1 HRPTPRRIH
10 RQEQNMTAE
19 SSTHT
24 YENGVQETV
33 TLRRGPATPHDCAL
47 LKITYSDGEI
57 ADCYV
62 NTAWLRDRADQL
74 TDTPRPLARERLD
87 GWKTEWER
95 RIKAEKERDKAR
107 AGARLAFDRYR
118 EVQAERQKVVDELYR
133 IRAEKAEEELY
144 RIRAEEAEEE
154 RDEAR
159 RYECSDLDAHWRLG
173 EALAS
178 LKEANATVAS
188 LRAEQPR
195 PLTAD
200 DIEQLV
206 TQNRYRVADAIRA
219 LYPEEPMATDVL
231 AHAGMTALT
240 EPTRPEEKVEAVLH
254 QYWSGDINGDDL
266 ANRIVEEMNR

>member
-1 HRPTPRRIH
+1 MRVVESPQQYVRPLYQYMEGFDVEDYLDADAHTSTSHRMDSNTGADD
-10 RQEQNMTAE
+10 MTAE

-24 YENGVQETV
+24 YESGVQETV

-74 TDTPRPLARERLD
+74 ADTPRPL
-87 GWKTEWER
+87 T
-95 RIKAEKERDKAR
+95 
-107 AGARLAFDRYR
+107 
-118 EVQAERQKVVDELYR
+118 
-133 IRAEKAEEELY
+133 
-144 RIRAEEAEEE
+144 
-154 RDEAR
+154 
-159 RYECSDLDAHWRLG
+159 H
-173 EALAS
+173 
-178 LKEANATVAS
+178 
-188 LRAEQPR
+188 
-195 PLTAD
+195 D

-206 TQNRYRVADAIRA
+206 TQNRCRVADAIRA

-231 AHAGMTALT
+231 AHAVMTALT

>member
-1 HRPTPRRIH
+1 
-10 RQEQNMTAE
+10 MTAE

-24 YENGVQETV
+24 YESGVQETV

-62 NTAWLRDRADQL
+62 NTAWLRDRADHL

-133 IRAEKAEEELY
+133 IRAE
-144 RIRAEEAEEE
+144 EAGEE

-159 RYECSDLDAHWRLG
+159 RYECSDLAAHWRLG

-231 AHAGMTALT
+231 AHAVMTALT

>member
-1 HRPTPRRIH
+1 
-10 RQEQNMTAE
+10 MTAE

-24 YENGVQETV
+24 YESGVQETV

-74 TDTPRPLARERLD
+74 ADT
-87 GWKTEWER
+87 
-95 RIKAEKERDKAR
+95 
-107 AGARLAFDRYR
+107 
-118 EVQAERQKVVDELYR
+118 
-133 IRAEKAEEELY
+133 
-144 RIRAEEAEEE
+144 
-154 RDEAR
+154 
-159 RYECSDLDAHWRLG
+159 
-173 EALAS
+173 
-178 LKEANATVAS
+178 
-188 LRAEQPR
+188 PR

-231 AHAGMTALT
+231 AHAVMTALT
-240 EPTRPEEKVEAVLH
+240 EPTRPEGAEKVEAVLH

-266 ANRIVEEMNR
+266 ANRIAEEMNR

>member
-1 HRPTPRRIH
+1 MNNQTRNHLNLQKHIADQDHIIRVR
-10 RQEQNMTAE
+10 NA
-19 SSTHT
+19 
-24 YENGVQETV
+24 
-33 TLRRGPATPHDCAL
+33 
-47 LKITYSDGEI
+47 EI
-57 ADCYV
+57 AALRKRAEKAERERDEARRHECSDLDAHWRLDETLASLKEANATV
-62 NTAWLRDRADQL
+62 ASLRAEPRALTADDMTFEDNHAGRD
-74 TDTPRPLARERLD
+74 LARERLD

-107 AGARLAFDRYR
+107 AGARLAFGRCR
-118 EVQAERQKVVDELYR
+118 EAQAERQKVVDELYR
-133 IRAEKAEEELY
+133 IRA
-144 RIRAEEAEEE
+144 
-154 RDEAR
+154 D
-159 RYECSDLDAHWRLG
+159 
-173 EALAS
+173 
-178 LKEANATVAS
+178 
-188 LRAEQPR
+188 EQPR

-231 AHAGMTALT
+231 AHAVMTALT

>member
-1 HRPTPRRIH
+1 
-10 RQEQNMTAE
+10 MTAE

-24 YENGVQETV
+24 YESGVQETV

-74 TDTPRPLARERLD
+74 ADT
-87 GWKTEWER
+87 
-95 RIKAEKERDKAR
+95 
-107 AGARLAFDRYR
+107 
-118 EVQAERQKVVDELYR
+118 
-133 IRAEKAEEELY
+133 
-144 RIRAEEAEEE
+144 
-154 RDEAR
+154 
-159 RYECSDLDAHWRLG
+159 
-173 EALAS
+173 
-178 LKEANATVAS
+178 
-188 LRAEQPR
+188 PR

-231 AHAGMTALT
+231 AHTVMTALT
-240 EPTRPEEKVEAVLH
+240 EPTRPEGAEKVEAVLH

-266 ANRIVEEMNR
+266 ANRIAEEMNR